1 MSFGN
6 GYILVHM
13 YLQVC
18 AVGSTD
24 QTTPYIDSTIGADR
38 EIACSPTVPC
48 GGEGPLVIRCCGVPV
63 SYKHLSNVT
72 VNHRIAPHSYGV
84 GGVNKLRGVEITYDI
99 HYYSELCGV

>member
-1 MSFGN
+1 MSFGKRN
-6 GYILVHM
+6 RLVHM

-24 QTTPYIDSTIGADR
+24 QTTPYKASTIRSER
-38 EIACSPTVPC
+38 EIVCSPTVSC
-48 GGEGPLVIRCCGVPV
+48 GGEGPLVIRCCGVTV
-63 SYKHLSNVT
+63 SYKHLSDVT
-72 VNHRIAPHSYGV
+72 VNHRIAPHSHGV

>member
-1 MSFGN
+1 
-6 GYILVHM
+6 M

-24 QTTPYIDSTIGADR
+24 QTTPYIDSTVRSDR

-63 SYKHLSNVT
+63 SYKHLSDVT
-72 VNHRIAPHSYGV
+72 VNHRITPHSYGV